1 MSLTDQEAG
10 NGPGGTPPT
19 AQEPGSARRRGRF
32 RWWWLLPPA
41 ALAVAAAIILTA
53 LAATYQPI
61 AFRMEM
67 GGNLIP
73 GLPEA
78 KGLRGVNTF
87 GLAHHDLYLPPQRGL
102 FTIDATITNTGTYA
116 VTIEAVMLPRPGGRY
131 WPVSPAGPVRYS
143 LADGGPQLP
152 TVGLLRNVTLGPG
165 DQINIGIPVRS
176 APCASKT
183 DWTQIVGFMVRE
195 RFLWFTRTVPMP
207 VTEEDGLLIMHT
219 PGGHPGDPNVFCA
232 SP

>member
-1 MSLTDQEAG
+1 
-10 NGPGGTPPT
+10 
-19 AQEPGSARRRGRF
+19 
-32 RWWWLLPPA
+32 
-41 ALAVAAAIILTA
+41 
-53 LAATYQPI
+53 
-61 AFRMEM
+61 
-67 GGNLIP
+67 
-73 GLPEA
+73 
-78 KGLRGVNTF
+78 
-87 GLAHHDLYLPPQRGL
+87 
-102 FTIDATITNTGTYA
+102 
-116 VTIEAVMLPRPGGRY
+116 MLPRPGGRY